1 MRKYLFTLILLPS
14 LAHAASGDP
23 ADRYFSGKN
32 IKLTPQEKAAIEIA
46 EKWQSSSSTG
56 TAPVAGPNGSI
67 NFVYGAQQPSIVCA
81 VLQVCDVALQP
92 GELVNSI
99 NLGDTTRWRVE
110 PAITGSGSN
119 EVQHLIIKPLD
130 VGLETSLFITTN
142 RRSYHMRLRSHR
154 TQYMP
159 QVSFTYPED
168 ALVKWENMKS
178 RETKERQEKT
188 IPETGEYLGNLNFDY
203 DLSGSAPWKPLRVY
217 NDGVKTI
224 IQMPATMAQTEAPTL
239 LVVRKEGGWFSE
251 DETVIVNYRLQN
263 DRYIV
268 DAVFDKAILI
278 AGVGSS
284 QSRVTITRGK

>member
-1 MRKYLFTLILLPS
+1 MRKYLLIFVLLPS
-14 LAHAASGDP
+14 LAQAASADI

-32 IKLTPQEKAAIEIA
+32 PTLTPQEKAAIEIA
-46 EKWQSSSSTG
+46 EKWKSSSSTG

-67 NFVYGAQQPSIVCA
+67 NFLYGAQQPSIVCA

-99 NLGDTTRWRVE
+99 SLGDAARWRVE
-110 PAITGSGSN
+110 PAITGTGSN

-130 VGLETSLFITTN
+130 VGLETSVFVTTN

-159 QVSFTYPED
+159 QVSFSYPED

-178 RETKERQEKT
+178 REIKERQEKT
-188 IPETGEYLGNLNFDY
+188 IPETREYLGNLNFDY
-203 DLSGSAPWKPLRVY
+203 DVSGSAPWKPLRVY

-224 IQMPATMAQTEAPTL
+224 IQMPLTMAQTEAPTL
-239 LVVRKEGGWFSE
+239 LVVRKDGGWLSD
-251 DETVIVNYRLQN
+251 DETVIVNYRVQN

-278 AGVGSS
+278 AGVGST
-284 QSRVTITRGK
+284 QARVTITRGK